1 MKAVTAHA
9 RLAAS
14 ANRVSQLGMITMI
27 EDGGGERALAAFFAF
42 AARGAHVGEAAAR
55 RPVPASHVIGLCGA
69 SAFISSARA
78 TVCGRVGGRELCVR

>member
-1 MKAVTAHA
+1 
-9 RLAAS
+9 
-14 ANRVSQLGMITMI
+14 MITMI

-69 SAFISSARA
+69 SAFISGASDCVRSVG
-78 TVCGRVGGRELCVR
+78 TVCTVE